1 MIEFH
6 RLRFLAAI
14 IGNGSFHQAAATLGV
29 EQSALSRSIAKL
41 ERVFGAQ
48 LVIRSRSGATPT
60 TAGSEF
66 IQSSRQLIAIADRML
81 TKTQLAGLGW
91 AGSAP

>member
-14 IGNGSFHQAAATLGV
+14 IDNGSFHQAAATLGV

-48 LVIRSRSGATPT
+48 
-60 TAGSEF
+60 
-66 IQSSRQLIAIADRML
+66 
-81 TKTQLAGLGW
+81 
-91 AGSAP
+91 